1 MDCVDTL
8 SIVKNPFGQGR
19 FTRIDMSTDTDISDV
34 CDNFL
39 HCQFTFLLYA
49 WFSTNEQFGHSI
61 VSVPV
66 GPLKNPTSEGNKP
79 DGDSTLI

>member
-1 MDCVDTL
+1 VDAL

-39 HCQFTFLLYA
+39 HCQFTFSLYA
-49 WFSTNEQFGHSI
+49 RFSTNEQLGPPMI
-61 VSVPV
+61 SVLV
-66 GPLKNPTSEGNKP
+66 GPLKNPTSEGNEP
-79 DGDSTLI
+79 DGDSTIL